1 MPRHDRKTLY
11 DPAAS
16 TRLIPLLGEIARGV
30 LRDAA
35 CDEETMS
42 ASKIATAVLLL
53 GLPAAAAFA
62 DSPPTL
68 DVTPSCNAAS
78 RGAIS
83 AGRDKESCLSDE
95 RAAQDV
101 LIKGWS
107 NFNAADK
114 IQCVGSVRTGGPAS
128 YVELL
133 SCLEVMRDAKK
144 FREGGDPF
152 ALPERPATGR
162 RK

>member
-1 MPRHDRKTLY
+1 M
-11 DPAAS
+11 S
-16 TRLIPLLGEIARGV
+16 S
-30 LRDAA
+30 
-35 CDEETMS
+35 S
-42 ASKIATAVLLL
+42 ASKIAVAVLLSEL
-53 GLPAAAAFA
+53 TAAAAFA
-62 DSPPTL
+62 DGPPRL
-68 DVTPSCNAAS
+68 DVTASCSAAA

-101 LIKGWS
+101 LAKGWS
-107 NFNAADK
+107 EFAAADK
-114 IQCVGSVRTGGPAS
+114 TQCIGNVKTGGPAS

-144 FREGGDPF
+144 FREGGDPL
-152 ALPERPATGR
+152 ALPDRPATGR